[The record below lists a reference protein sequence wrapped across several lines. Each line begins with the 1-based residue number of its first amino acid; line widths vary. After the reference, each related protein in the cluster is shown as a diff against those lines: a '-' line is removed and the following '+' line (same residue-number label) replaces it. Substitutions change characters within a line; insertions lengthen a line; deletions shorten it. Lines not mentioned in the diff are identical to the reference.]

1 MKKSI
6 VYAEMGNPW
15 RFPSSYEVA
24 SCRIQFKDLH
34 NFGKEGPLCGKLFI
48 NDIQLT
54 IPDYDGF
61 GGPIIKN
68 NKYIYLPLYQ
78 MKTGNRTNSPRT
90 YIVEIDISK
99 KKYRLIGKR
108 VEYAIVYLDFMV
120 DDILYFYNSP
130 MKNDKLLKYINI
142 NSIYKPW
149 SWKDRCSH
157 FYHELLY
164 FFHDLFS

>member
-48 NDIQLT
+48 NDTQLT

-78 MKTGNRTNSPRT
+78 MKTGNRSNSPRV

-99 KKYRLIGKR
+99 KNIG
-108 VEYAIVYLDFMV
+108 
-120 DDILYFYNSP
+120 
-130 MKNDKLLKYINI
+130 
-142 NSIYKPW
+142 
-149 SWKDRCSH
+149 
-157 FYHELLY
+157 
-164 FFHDLFS
+164 

>member
-78 MKTGNRTNSPRT
+78 MKTGNRSNSLRT
-90 YIVEIDISK
+90 YIVEIDISR

-108 VEYAIVYLDFMV
+108 VEYAVVYLDFMV
-120 DDILYFYNSP
+120 DDILYFYNS
-130 MKNDKLLKYINI
+130 
-142 NSIYKPW
+142 
-149 SWKDRCSH
+149 
-157 FYHELLY
+157 
-164 FFHDLFS
+164 

>member
-24 SCRIQFKDLH
+24 SCRIQFKNLH

-68 NKYIYLPLYQ
+68 NKYISTSLSDENRKQVKQSKNIYC
-78 MKTGNRTNSPRT
+78 GNR
-90 YIVEIDISK
+90 
-99 KKYRLIGKR
+99 
-108 VEYAIVYLDFMV
+108 
-120 DDILYFYNSP
+120 YF
-130 MKNDKLLKYINI
+130 
-142 NSIYKPW
+142 
-149 SWKDRCSH
+149 
-157 FYHELLY
+157 
-164 FFHDLFS
+164 